1 MSDNVDALD
10 DGLRYGSAPQRR
22 ARLQRRVEE
31 QGFATTSELSH
42 FLGVSEMTIRRDVQR
57 LEREGGLRSVH
68 GGVSALPPSE
78 LVGSQFTSRELRQAD
93 EKRSIALVAAQMVPD
108 QGAVGLDSGTT
119 ALELA
124 RVWPAERR
132 ATVVTNSIPNVLAL
146 LDDEHT
152 RVIMLGG
159 ELHQNAQTL
168 SGPMTMRCLEDLRLR
183 VVFLSASSVNER
195 GVYCGNDF
203 DAVIKRRLIEVA
215 DRVVLIT
222 DSSKFEGSAMV
233 RVCGLDTIDSVVVD
247 SGIATTTQQML
258 RQHGLVVH
266 LADPST
272 ESKEDQ

>member
-1 MSDNVDALD
+1 MSDTADALD
-10 DGLRYGSAPQRR
+10 DGLRYGSAPERR
-22 ARLQRRVEE
+22 ARLQRMVED
-31 QGFATTSELSH
+31 QGFCTTSELST

-57 LEREGGLRSVH
+57 LEKDGVLRSVH

-78 LVGSQFTSRELRQAD
+78 LVGSQFTSRELHQAA
-93 EKRSIALVAAQMVPD
+93 EKRAIALMAAEMVPD

-124 RVWPAERR
+124 RVWPSERR

-146 LDDEHT
+146 LDDEYT

-183 VVFLSASSVNER
+183 VMFLSASSVNER

-233 RVCGLDTIDSVVVD
+233 RVCGLDTVDSVVVD
-247 SGIATTTQQML
+247 SGIDTTTERML
-258 RQHGLVVH
+258 RDRGLALH
-266 LADPST
+266 LVDSRT
-272 ESKEDQ
+272 ERKEDQ